1 MSDKRKDKPEL
12 DGSQHFR
19 HYSKRVIKEMQA
31 AVDAAWN
38 DPDPAVQAEQ
48 RRLFPNGKPS
58 VDEFIRVIADQIKKE
73 P

>member
-1 MSDKRKDKPEL
+1 MSDKGKERPEHHGSKPL
-12 DGSQHFR
+12 RPF
-19 HYSKRVIKEMQA
+19 SKRVIREMQA

-58 VDEFIRVIADQIKKE
+58 VDEFIRVIADQIRNE
-73 P
+73 